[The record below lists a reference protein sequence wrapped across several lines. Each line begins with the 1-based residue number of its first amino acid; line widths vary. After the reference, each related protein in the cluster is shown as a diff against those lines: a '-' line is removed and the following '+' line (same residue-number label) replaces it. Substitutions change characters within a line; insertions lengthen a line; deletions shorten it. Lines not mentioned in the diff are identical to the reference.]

1 MSVGRDLPGP
11 LRELSDGAR
20 MASLTGSRPRNSSR
34 CSELISVEKRHTTC
48 RSTTETG
55 CRWRRWPPRQRRG
68 VGGGIVD
75 QLVSVHGV
83 VVDGVGTSVQAEGAG
98 AWTGPSSVASSARPP
113 SPRRA
118 SAATL
123 IQKTGSSL
131 DTVLPGPV
139 QSILEAPE
147 RRPASSGVHRTAAF
161 APASKSRNAATRAA
175 SQSRSRSKWVGRA
188 GRFRRSRWC
197 LPGGWAPAVRA

>member
-1 MSVGRDLPGP
+1 MAP
-11 LRELSDGAR
+11 R
-20 MASLTGSRPRNSSR
+20 MASLTGSRPRNSRR
-34 CSELISVEKRHTTC
+34 CSELISVEKHRATC
-48 RSTTETG
+48 RSTTETECG
-55 CRWRRWPPRQRRG
+55 WRRWPPRQRRG
-68 VGGGIVD
+68 VGGGIGD

-98 AWTGPSSVASSARPP
+98 AWTGPSSVARSARAP

-123 IQKTGSSL
+123 IQTGSSL

-139 QSILEAPE
+139 QGMLEASG

-161 APASKSRNAATRAA
+161 ARASTSRSAATGVR
-175 SQSRSRSKWVGRA
+175 SGSRSRSKWVGRE

-197 LPGGWAPAVRA
+197 LPGGGRRP